1 MSKENS
7 KATMQVAKGANNAQA
22 ATTTEAT
29 TQKNPKTLEELQKE
43 NEELK
48 QKLSVIP
55 SDLEKKIEY
64 FNRKKDLIRKLAT
77 IQDTKQ
83 ELEKHLDNIAQL
95 TAVNEFNN
103 ERYSLAVM
111 SKEYRE
117 SEVFRIT
124 NPVFVGDVLTFIL
137 GRMENKEAELKKE
150 IEA

>member
-1 MSKENS
+1 MSTDKL
-7 KATMQVAKGANNAQA
+7 KAPLKVAKGANNAQI

-29 TQKNPKTLEELQKE
+29 ATEIPKTLEELQKE

-64 FNRKKDLIRKLAT
+64 FNSKKDLIRKLAT
-77 IQDTKQ
+77 IQETKQ
-83 ELEKHLDNIAQL
+83 ELEKHLDNLAQL
-95 TAVNEFNN
+95 AAVNEFNN

-137 GRMENKEAELKKE
+137 GRMENKEADLKNE